1 MRGGAGFT
9 LETIGDLVQVYG
21 IRNKRDLLSL
31 LGPWNLKCRGQWT
44 QGELESKINYILGN
58 PRIKERRPWGRK
70 PKAERMKAPR
80 GFDLEGCE
88 PPPPHP

>member
-31 LGPWNLKCRGQWT
+31 LGPWNLECKGS
-44 QGELESKINYILGN
+44 G
-58 PRIKERRPWGRK
+58 RR
-70 PKAERMKAPR
+70 AN
-80 GFDLEGCE
+80 
-88 PPPPHP
+88 